1 MMKYSPSIWHLLH
14 IVKLMVKIS
23 SIFVA
28 FLENIYFNH
37 EIIHVYLNFI
47 ILRSCLKIYTTKI
60 QRTMR
65 VVLRFTL
72 LPEMVICLFANWSF
86 KMKMSRI
93 YIPSAKEV
101 WLQFSRLNKM
111 ATFLISGIFLD
122 TWDLHSLEIFAQTS
136 MWLWPTFIQFGKERE
151 S

>member
-1 MMKYSPSIWHLLH
+1 MKSSPSIWHLLH

-60 QRTMR
+60 QKTMR

-111 ATFLISGIFLD
+111 VTFWISGIFLD
-122 TWDLHSLEIFAQTS
+122 TWDLHRCEIFAS
-136 MWLWPTFIQFGKERE
+136 MWLLWTTFIQIGKERE

>member
-1 MMKYSPSIWHLLH
+1 MQ
-14 IVKLMVKIS
+14 KLVVQWAERDI
-23 SIFVA
+23 
-28 FLENIYFNH
+28 NH
-37 EIIHVYLNFI
+37 EIIHVRLNFF
-47 ILRSCLKIYTTKI
+47 ILRYFLKIYKTKT

-65 VVLRFTL
+65 AVLRFTL
-72 LPEMVICLFANWSF
+72 LQEMVICLFANWSF